1 MQSPRRP
8 GTGRAGRVQ
17 RSGRPAT
24 LGPRQP
30 GPDGWNQPSR
40 LPPQTAVDGPA
51 GRWQTPEGWWKIGNS
66 GTAGRSAPARL
77 QPPTGEPAMIKLSAL
92 LFAAT
97 LAAAVPAAA
106 QDRASPTRAREAAA
120 LWQHEGLEQV
130 SVRGIDLAFARP
142 GATLADYDRV
152 HLAPIPVEFRRNW
165 ERQMR
170 SGGRQRIRAGD
181 VQRIREQ
188 LSTLVHE
195 VVSAELERG
204 GYTLADDPGEDVL
217 DVQMAIVNL
226 NITAPDLRSPGR
238 TRVYTTS
245 VGEMTLVAELR
256 DSSSGELL
264 ARVIDRR
271 VGRESMRPEF
281 TTRADN
287 VSEAR
292 RAAQAWAVA
301 LRTALDNARTIGAPR

>member
-1 MQSPRRP
+1 
-8 GTGRAGRVQ
+8 
-17 RSGRPAT
+17 
-24 LGPRQP
+24 
-30 GPDGWNQPSR
+30 
-40 LPPQTAVDGPA
+40 
-51 GRWQTPEGWWKIGNS
+51 
-66 GTAGRSAPARL
+66 
-77 QPPTGEPAMIKLSAL
+77 MIKSLAL
-92 LFAAT
+92 LIV
-97 LAAAVPAAA
+97 AAAACAGHASA
-106 QDRASPTRAREAAA
+106 QDRANPAVAREAAA
-120 LWQHEGLEQV
+120 QWQHDGLVQV
-130 SVRGIDLAFARP
+130 DVRGLDLAFARP
-142 GATLADYDRV
+142 GATLADYQRV

-188 LSTLVHE
+188 LGALVHE
-195 VVSAELERG
+195 VVREELERG
-204 GYTLADDPGEDVL
+204 GYVLADGPGEDVL

-226 NITAPDLRSPGR
+226 NITAPDVGSPGR

-264 ARVIDRR
+264 ARVFDRR

-292 RAAQAWAVA
+292 RAARSWAQA
-301 LRTALDNARTIGAPR
+301 LRNALDNARTIGAAP